1 MQQPARPVIANTIAH
16 TLLRVGVG
24 GVLVAHGSQKL
35 FGWFGGSGVEGT
47 GQAMHAMGFRPG
59 RRNAV
64 LAGWGEAGAGAAL
77 ILGLATPAAGASAAT
92 AMGVAAAVHAPN
104 GFFATEGGMEYPALL
119 SLAATCTVIA
129 GSGPASLD
137 AVTGHV
143 FDKPWMRAVALGS
156 IPVVAGIQI
165 LGRRKAL
172 RADALRAQ
180 EQAAGNTEG

>member
-1 MQQPARPVIANTIAH
+1 MPQSVPSTVSSTIAH

-24 GVLVAHGSQKL
+24 GVLVAHGTQKL

-47 GQAMHAMGFRPG
+47 AQAMHAMGFRPG

-77 ILGLATPAAGASAAT
+77 VLGLATPAAGASAAT

-104 GFFATEGGMEYPALL
+104 GFFATKGGMEYPALL
-119 SLAATCTVIA
+119 SLAAACTVIA
-129 GSGPASLD
+129 GSGPVSLD
-137 AVTGHV
+137 AATR
-143 FDKPWMRAVALGS
+143 DILDRPWMRAVALGS
-156 IPVVAGIQI
+156 IPLVAGAQI

-172 RADALRAQ
+172 REDAAPA
-180 EQAAGNTEG
+180 QAAGTPEA